1 MKFLVHR
8 EVASIVDRLARR
20 IVPGAKV
27 LVRTLLSLTI
37 NHLDER
43 KGDYTDSLLQ
53 ENPELTAFMRAQV
66 PSKLRR
72 DLTTRVP

>member
-37 NHLDER
+37 NQLDE
-43 KGDYTDSLLQ
+43 KNGDYTDSLFQ

-66 PSKLRR
+66 SSELRR